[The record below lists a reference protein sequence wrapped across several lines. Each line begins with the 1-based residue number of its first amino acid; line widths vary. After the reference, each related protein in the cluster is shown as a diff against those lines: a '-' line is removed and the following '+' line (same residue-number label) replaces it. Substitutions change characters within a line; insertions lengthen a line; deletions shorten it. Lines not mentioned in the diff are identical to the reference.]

1 MRTWEAAKSL
11 GISNREFLARA
22 ERMGHHIE
30 NFMAQVSEEI
40 VEMVKADLPQSISDE
55 EIRRLRP
62 FNPSQPRTCT
72 RTKRGSP

>member
-1 MRTWEAAKSL
+1 MRVWEAAKSL

-22 ERMGHHIE
+22 ERLGRHIE
-30 NFMAQVSEEI
+30 NFMALVSVQVIEL
-40 VEMVKADLPQSISDE
+40 VKADLPQSISDE
-55 EIRRLRP
+55 EIKRLRP